1 MSSYGRE
8 MGGSRVGAWA
18 GADEGGRARAKTA
31 SAGGDGKGDLR
42 DSGEDEWKRLTQ
54 GVVGATTTWGGRDS
68 GNGRALQGE
77 KKCEGDSPRAAPS
90 PANGGVV
97 RFAESE
103 GEDAGRSHAGGHS
116 PSRHALVA
124 AGAGGGVELP
134 GYKVGLGGVA
144 MDVGLDADVGEP
156 SQSMR
161 IARRCGGKCT
171 DGGDEMMAVVVVV
184 GLAVYMRAVAL
195 VCSTHVVTFT

>member
-8 MGGSRVGAWA
+8 MGGSGAGAWA
-18 GADEGGRARAKTA
+18 IADEGRRARAKTA
-31 SAGGDGKGDLR
+31 SAGGDGNGGLR

-54 GVVGATTTWGGRDS
+54 GVVGATTTWGGRDG

-77 KKCEGDSPRAAPS
+77 GKCEGDGPRAAPS

-103 GEDAGRSHAGGHS
+103 GDAGHSHAGGHS
-116 PSRHALVA
+116 PSRRALVA

-144 MDVGLDADVGEP
+144 MDVGLDVDVGEP
-156 SQSMR
+156 SQSMS
-161 IARRCGGKCT
+161 IARRCGGKRT

-184 GLAVYMRAVAL
+184 DPAVCMGAVAL
-195 VCSTHVVTFT
+195 LCSTHVVTFT